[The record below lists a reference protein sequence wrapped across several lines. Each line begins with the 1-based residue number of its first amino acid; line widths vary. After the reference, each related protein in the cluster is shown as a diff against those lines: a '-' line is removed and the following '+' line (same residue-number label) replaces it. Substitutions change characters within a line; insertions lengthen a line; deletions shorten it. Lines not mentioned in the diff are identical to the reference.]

1 MKRPSRITTV
11 LVTTGIP
18 PLVFTAAL
26 FVLGN
31 IPEDVAPY
39 LTIALVLVPMGV
51 FLPVSAFVWL
61 RHIARTQR
69 QRFQKMIPTSCF
81 ICGEYLPKAPL
92 RQVGQ
97 VQNPH
102 YQTAH
107 PDFWRWREEKWKRMF
122 VAFLAV
128 VLTLAAMAIYELL
141 IANYLLFILGTALAV
156 LLSLARTR
164 FEKRKLRDFRNQ
176 WQPTTRDAHL
186 EENHST

>member
-1 MKRPSRITTV
+1 MPDKHAKSVSQAQPVADFLS
-11 LVTTGIP
+11 
-18 PLVFTAAL
+18 L
-26 FVLGN
+26 F
-31 IPEDVAPY
+31 
-39 LTIALVLVPMGV
+39 
-51 FLPVSAFVWL
+51 
-61 RHIARTQR
+61 ARTR
-69 QRFQKMIPTSCF
+69 RSFDIGNYFT
-81 ICGEYLPKAPL
+81 
-92 RQVGQ
+92 R
-97 VQNPH
+97 
-102 YQTAH
+102 
-107 PDFWRWREEKWKRMF
+107 FWRWREEKWKRMF